1 MILKGVVT
9 CGVNTFAP
17 NYHNRLINYLVLINL
32 FVTVKRLSMDVKKGV
47 VKYQICKKKRVN
59 VLKYD
64 GKEVISAD
72 FSQNRQE
79 NNDIAIWKI

>member
-17 NYHNRLINYLVLINL
+17 NYHNSLIKSVVLIIL
-32 FVTVKRLSMDVKKGV
+32 FVTINGFSMDVKKGV
-47 VKYQICKKKRVN
+47 VKYQICKKIGVN
-59 VLKYD
+59 MLKYD